1 MPTVCF
7 DWWDGV
13 NVFFEAVNPVY
24 EYPLTLSRIQHAVPT
39 DQASRYCTVQGRL
52 VRVRLLN
59 GCLTFQAAQS
69 HAVSSVHT
77 PGRKRSIDRRL
88 PGPQK
93 PPEIET
99 LLLPLSRL
107 RIRAFSNSSLLL
119 IDEGQRT
126 SPSVHESAYSTT
138 SPLSRPSVM
147 RVAGHRRQAGCI
159 PGRRC

>member
-24 EYPLTLSRIQHAVPT
+24 EYPLTLSRIQHAAPT
-39 DQASRYCTVQGRL
+39 DQASRDYTVQGRL

-77 PGRKRSIDRRL
+77 PGGKRSIDRRL

-119 IDEGQRT
+119 IDEEKRT
-126 SPSVHESAYSTT
+126 SPSVREFAYSNTP
-138 SPLSRPSVM
+138 PLSRPSCM
-147 RVAGHRRQAGCI
+147 HLACHLRPPGCSLS
-159 PGRRC
+159 